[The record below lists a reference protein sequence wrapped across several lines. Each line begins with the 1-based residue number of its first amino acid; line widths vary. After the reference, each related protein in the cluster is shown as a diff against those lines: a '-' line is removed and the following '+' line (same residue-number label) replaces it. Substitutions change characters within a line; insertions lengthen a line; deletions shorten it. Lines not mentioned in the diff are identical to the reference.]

1 MHAKVE
7 DNPCGAA
14 NLYRLAI
21 FGRKSLFF
29 LVFLRFGL
37 MDFREILNSP
47 FFAVTVAG
55 QRFGVGA
62 VKPRKV
68 CAKRQKSDGKFF
80 LLISFKKND
89 ILKL

>member
-1 MHAKVE
+1 
-7 DNPCGAA
+7 
-14 NLYRLAI
+14 
-21 FGRKSLFF
+21 
-29 LVFLRFGL
+29 
-37 MDFREILNSP
+37 MDFQEILNSP

-80 LLISFKKND
+80 PVDIFKKND
-89 ILKL
+89 IIK

>member
-1 MHAKVE
+1 
-7 DNPCGAA
+7 
-14 NLYRLAI
+14 
-21 FGRKSLFF
+21 
-29 LVFLRFGL
+29 

-80 LLISFKKND
+80 PVDILKKND
-89 ILKL
+89 IIK